1 MGFYDFPHTRNYDSD
16 LGFLIKRYNEL
27 IAKVDTIDA
36 DILARAN
43 AYTDSQIANFNA
55 MVDAL
60 RTELTNQY
68 AAFVQSVNANI
79 GIMNSRI
86 DIFDDEIKNGLIG
99 VNARTDLAIRQNN
112 EYIKQYIASQLIDIY
127 VINYFT
133 GAKTTVQ
140 NMFDYLA
147 QLHATNAIKYS
158 ELAEKNKTYSQFAAI
173 NMTYTQL
180 AQNGALIIS

>member
-27 IAKVDTIDA
+27 IAKVDNIERT
-36 DILARAN
+36 ILAQAN
-43 AYTDSQIANFNA
+43 AYTDRQIANFNA

-60 RTELTNQY
+60 RTELTTQY
-68 AAFVQSVNANI
+68 ASFVQSVNANI
-79 GIMNSRI
+79 DIMNSRI

-99 VNARTDLAIRQNN
+99 VNARTDLAIQQNN
-112 EYIKQYIASQLIDIY
+112 EYIKQYIAGQLIDIY

-140 NMFDYLA
+140 NMFDYLS

-158 ELAEKNKTYSQFAAI
+158 ELAEKNKTYTELAGF

-180 AQNGALIIS
+180 AQNGALIIT

>member
-27 IAKVDTIDA
+27 IAKVDNIEQS
-36 DILARAN
+36 ILEQAN

-60 RTELTNQY
+60 RVELTNQY
-68 AAFVQSVNANI
+68 AQFVQSVNANI
-79 GIMNSRI
+79 DIMNSRI
-86 DIFDDEIKNGLIG
+86 DIFDDEIKNGLIA
-99 VNARTDLAIRQNN
+99 VNARTDLAIQQNN

-140 NMFDYLA
+140 DMFDYLA
-147 QLHATNAIKYS
+147 QLHATNAISYS
-158 ELAEKNKTYSQFAAI
+158 QLAEKNKTYTELAAL

-180 AQNGALIIS
+180 AQNGALII